1 MVTETVAKFQRELN
15 SLQGLSI
22 MNIVFG
28 GLAMSL
34 AISILVQN
42 ILALTK
48 AQNLLLPE
56 VLLVVLGFVVAAVS
70 IRWLVSSAE
79 MLGGAVEVKEE
90 YAETKAGLEDE
101 GVTALIVKM
110 LANYRE
116 NKSTIK
122 AMMLV
127 SRVAG
132 VCFIISG
139 VYILATMAG
148 NVAGGAP
155 VVDMLL
161 HVLGAA
167 FNFGMAAAG
176 LAIPHFFGK
185 YSRVWDIRLEESA
198 KAEQA
203 LGRQLG
209 EE

>member
-34 AISILVQN
+34 AISIIVQN

-48 AQNLLLPE
+48 AQSLMLPE
-56 VLLVVLGFVVAAVS
+56 VALVVLGFVVAAIS

-79 MLGGAVEVKEE
+79 LLDGAADLKDE
-90 YAETKAGLEDE
+90 YSEKKAGLDED
-101 GVTALIVKM
+101 GLTGLIVKM
-110 LANYRE
+110 LAQYRE
-116 NKSTIK
+116 NKHTIR

-132 VCFIISG
+132 VCFLISG
-139 VYILATMAG
+139 AFILETAMSSIT
-148 NVAGGAP
+148 GGAP
-155 VVDMLL
+155 TGEMLL
-161 HVLGAA
+161 QVLGSG
-167 FNFGMAAAG
+167 FNFAMAAAS

-185 YSRVWDIRLEESA
+185 YSEVWDIRLEESA
-198 KAEQA
+198 KAEKE
-203 LGRQLG
+203 LGKQLG
-209 EE
+209 ED

>member
-48 AQNLLLPE
+48 AQSLLLPE
-56 VLLVVLGFVVAAVS
+56 AALVALGFVVAAIS

-79 MLGGAVEVKEE
+79 LLGGAADLKEE
-90 YAETKAGLEDE
+90 YSEKKAGLDDE
-101 GVTALIVKM
+101 GLTGLIVKM
-110 LANYRE
+110 LAQYRE
-116 NKSTIK
+116 NKSTIR
-122 AMMLV
+122 AMMMV
-127 SRVAG
+127 SRIAG

-139 VYILATMAG
+139 AFILATVTG
-148 NVAGGAP
+148 SVAGGAP
-155 VVDMLL
+155 AWDIMLQ
-161 HVLGAA
+161 VLGAA
-167 FNFGMAAAG
+167 FNFGMTAAG

-198 KAEQA
+198 KAEKE
-203 LGRQLG
+203 LGKQLG
-209 EE
+209 ED